1 MVLKIGINGFG
12 RIGRCVFRAG
22 INNPKIEFV
31 GINDLMDTKTMAHLL
46 KYDSVHGKLSADVK
60 YDDNSLIVNGKKI
73 TVSKEKDPASLN
85 WKGRGAEYAFECTGL
100 FLDRA
105 GAQKHID
112 AGAKKVILSAPS
124 KKPEDVDATIVM
136 GVNNEIY
143 DSKKHNILS
152 NASCTTNC
160 LAPPTK
166 VIHDKFTIKR
176 GLMTT
181 IHAYTGDQRLL
192 DYPHS
197 DLRRTRA
204 AAMSMIPTK
213 TGAAAAI
220 GLVIPELNGKMDG
233 FAMRVPT
240 PNVSVVDLVCEVE
253 KNTTKDEVNAAL
265 KAASEGK
272 LKGIMEYTTEEL
284 VSIDFNDNPASSI
297 IDSGYTKVMG
307 GNMVKILAWYDN
319 ETGYSNRMVDLALYM
334 ASKS

>member
-220 GLVIPELNGKMDG
+220 GLVIPALNGKMDG

-253 KNTTKDEVNAAL
+253 KNTTKEEVNAAL

-272 LKGIMEYTTEEL
+272 LKGIMEYTAEEL

-297 IDSGYTKVMG
+297 IDSGYTKVMS

>member
-1 MVLKIGINGFG
+1 
-12 RIGRCVFRAG
+12 
-22 INNPKIEFV
+22 
-31 GINDLMDTKTMAHLL
+31 MDTKTMAHLL

-220 GLVIPELNGKMDG
+220 GLVIPALNGKMDG

-253 KNTTKDEVNAAL
+253 KNTTKEEVNAAL

-272 LKGIMEYTTEEL
+272 LKGIMEYTAEEL

-297 IDSGYTKVMG
+297 IDSGYTKVMS

>member
-220 GLVIPELNGKMDG
+220 GLVIPALNGKMDG

-253 KNTTKDEVNAAL
+253 KNTTKEEVNAAL

-272 LKGIMEYTTEEL
+272 LKGIMEYTAEEL

-297 IDSGYTKVMG
+297 IDSGYTKVMS

-319 ETGYSNRMVDLALYM
+319 ETGYSNQMVDLALYM